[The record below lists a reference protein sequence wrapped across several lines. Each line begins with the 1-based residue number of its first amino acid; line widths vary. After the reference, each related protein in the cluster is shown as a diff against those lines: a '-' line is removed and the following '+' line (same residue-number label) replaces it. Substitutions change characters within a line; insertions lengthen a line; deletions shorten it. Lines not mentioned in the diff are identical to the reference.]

1 MEEDFEARMR
11 ERNAE
16 MQAQLDRLQ
25 AEKQRCVEEVE
36 AKTQEIARMQTMM
49 AEMGHKMKE
58 MKTVTAVL
66 GEFGAFYGSPFFK
79 SSPRA
84 FNPMVRF
91 PQALAERAA
100 AGGGADDSV
109 TAMLNDVPRTRV
121 QKRRQSK
128 SDRSG

>member
-1 MEEDFEARMR
+1 MEELNGRILKMEEDFEARMR

-66 GEFGAFYGSPFFK
+66 GEF
-79 SSPRA
+79 
-84 FNPMVRF
+84 
-91 PQALAERAA
+91 
-100 AGGGADDSV
+100 
-109 TAMLNDVPRTRV
+109 
-121 QKRRQSK
+121 
-128 SDRSG
+128 